1 MGMAS
6 HLTDDER
13 SLFPLKTV
21 PAVVSLF
28 QNILKRTCQPDLA
41 LLSVIVGY
49 IENTM
54 TASCAVTPALA
65 SDKSPNISEE
75 PASCDTCAIKRETEF
90 CEIELDVVEALYT
103 KFRAV
108 IKSSVDLTVYRQ
120 GKYATRELIKRVSD
134 VIWNTLTRSYYK
146 DRAHLQSLYSYLT
159 GNKLDCFG
167 VALAVVAGCQ
177 ILGYDDVHLALSEDH
192 AWVVFGEDGS
202 TAEVTWHG
210 KGNED
215 KRGQPVDTGIQA
227 RSWLYVAGS
236 PVVCSRY
243 TEVAALVSSINP
255 SVTATVE
262 SSLVVALQQSLLW
275 VLYDLGHL
283 SRYPMALGNLADLEE
298 QNPTPGRCHC
308 SQLFSQ
314 AIDVARRY
322 YGNSHVYPY
331 TYQGGYFYR
340 SKMYKEALESW
351 ANAADTIRS
360 YNYSREDEEIYK
372 EFLEIANELIPYVMK
387 VEGSGH
393 SARSIL
399 KDSECFAH
407 LLRFYDGICQWEE
420 GSCTPVL
427 HIGWAK
433 PLVNTISKFDAEVR
447 RHVAIFCSETNDEEG
462 EVKDQNVNE
471 SKGTNR
477 PIESGAELDANAN
490 QVVLLR
496 PPAWPLETK
505 EEPEERQ
512 HQMLTDGG
520 DDDDN
525 DGGERQADGKSNVG
539 VLGSTALA
547 ALTDL
552 CGRTVLSP
560 AFFLGSDLQQ
570 QTSGDLNIS
579 GGAVVGDDVAEDNN
593 QCATTKVTSLPKPKL
608 FLRSHKMA
616 GLKDL
621 LLSEKLNTHAISL
634 QLTAQSQVQLG
645 GRSKPR
651 ADDNTAANKDGANKQ
666 EGGASRPK
674 RTRKE

>member
-1 MGMAS
+1 MAMFRMDGSTGAFTTNQQQGMGKRNMDALS
-6 HLTDDER
+6 EEEKR
-13 SLFPLKTV
+13 LFPLKTV
-21 PAVVSLF
+21 TSVVSLF
-28 QNILKRTCQPDLA
+28 ESILKRTTEPDLA
-41 LLSVIVGY
+41 LLSIIVGC
-49 IENTM
+49 IENTL
-54 TASCAVTPALA
+54 TCNQQILSGAKSTVLTITVDETSEKLLA
-65 SDKSPNISEE
+65 IPPVRKEDDFP
-75 PASCDTCAIKRETEF
+75 
-90 CEIELDVVEALYT
+90 EIEWPIVEALYV

-108 IKSSVDLTVYRQ
+108 IKSSVDVTQFVCSEF
-120 GKYATRELIKRVSD
+120 ATRELIKKVSD

-177 ILGYDDVHLALSEDH
+177 VLGFNDVHLALSEDH
-192 AWVVFGEDGS
+192 AWVIFGLDGKE

-215 KRGQPVDTGIQA
+215 KRGQPVDAGIQA
-227 RSWLYVAGS
+227 RSWLYVSGN
-236 PVVCSRY
+236 PVICSRF
-243 TEVAALVSSINP
+243 TEVASLVSSINP
-255 SVTATVE
+255 SITATTD
-262 SSLVVALQQSLLW
+262 SLEVASMQQALLW
-275 VLYDLGHL
+275 VLYDTGHL
-283 SRYPMALGNLADLEE
+283 TRYPMALGNLADLEE
-298 QNPTPGRCHC
+298 LSPTPDRCHC
-308 SQLFSQ
+308 GQLFSQ
-314 AIDVARRY
+314 AIEVARRC

-340 SKMYKEALESW
+340 NRMYKEALESW
-351 ANAADTIRS
+351 ANAADAIRS

-372 EFLEIANELIPYVMK
+372 EFLEIANELIPFVMK

-433 PLVNTISKFDAEVR
+433 PLVNTISKFDSQVR
-447 RHVAIFCSETNDEEG
+447 RHVVISCSEVAEED
-462 EVKDQNVNE
+462 KPAT
-471 SKGTNR
+471 K
-477 PIESGAELDANAN
+477 
-490 QVVLLR
+490 
-496 PPAWPLETK
+496 PPAKEQDK
-505 EEPEERQ
+505 EERLVDS
-512 HQMLTDGG
+512 HVG
-520 DDDDN
+520 DKT
-525 DGGERQADGKSNVG
+525 ADQKAR
-539 VLGSTALA
+539 LGSTVLT

-560 AFFLGSDLQQ
+560 AFFLGPDTKTGSYTQAIH
-570 QTSGDLNIS
+570 SLNIS
-579 GGAVVGDDVAEDNN
+579 GTAASTDSPVKIVN
-593 QCATTKVTSLPKPKL
+593 KPKL
-608 FLRSHKMA
+608 YLRSHKMA

-645 GRSKPR
+645 GRKLR
-651 ADDNTAANKDGANKQ
+651 GEEAKDAKQ
-666 EGGASRPK
+666 EGRDTNLSRPK